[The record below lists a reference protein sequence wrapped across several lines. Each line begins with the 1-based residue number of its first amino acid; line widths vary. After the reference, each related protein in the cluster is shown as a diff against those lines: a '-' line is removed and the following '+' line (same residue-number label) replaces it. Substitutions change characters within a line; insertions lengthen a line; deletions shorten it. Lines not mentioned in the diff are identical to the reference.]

1 MDHMM
6 AHRARIAT
14 PAGRDRKPLH
24 HIAGV
29 IIRRMPGVSLPSDR
43 KRRMVHIG
51 GNNGGFMEDSTQPA
65 PKLVLLIDTDPT
77 TRDAVRPLLAP
88 HGLELVQARNSVAGL
103 EILQRLPDRFRLAI
117 INLEMPGLSGAVLIE
132 TLRLCRSGLPVVCLT
147 STERTAVAAASSN
160 CLSKPVQPAE
170 LRAQVEDALAG
181 IHRSVI
187 ATAVDPEALAR
198 AKAAFEASGYLLDAA
213 HELSRGMPSEPPSGW

>member
-1 MDHMM
+1 MEHMM

-14 PAGRDRKPLH
+14 PASRDRKPLH
-24 HIAGV
+24 HIADV
-29 IIRRMPGVSLPSDR
+29 MIRRLPGVSLPSDS
-43 KRRMVHIG
+43 KRGMVHIG

-88 HGLELVQARNSVAGL
+88 RGLEVVQARNSVAGL
-103 EILQRLPDRFRLAI
+103 EILQRLPDRFRLAL

-132 TLRLCRSGLPVVCLT
+132 TLRLCHPGLPVVCLS
-147 STERTAVAAASSN
+147 STERTAVAAASNN
-160 CLSKPVQPAE
+160 CLSKPVQPSE
-170 LRAQVEDALAG
+170 LDAQVADALAG
-181 IHRSVI
+181 IHQPVTG
-187 ATAVDPEALAR
+187 TAVDPEALAR
-198 AKAAFEASGYLLDAA
+198 AKAAFEASGHLVEAA